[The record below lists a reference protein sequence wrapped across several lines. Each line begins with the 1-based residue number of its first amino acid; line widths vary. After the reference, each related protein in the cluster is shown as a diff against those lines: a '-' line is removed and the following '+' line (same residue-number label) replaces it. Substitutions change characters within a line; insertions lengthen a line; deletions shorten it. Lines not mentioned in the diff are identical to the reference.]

1 MIGKTISHYH
11 IEERLGGGGMGVVY
25 RALDLKLGRNV
36 ALKFLPPEMVRD
48 HQALERFQREA
59 RAASALNHANI
70 CTIHEINECDGHP
83 FIVMEYLEGHSLK
96 QMITDKPLSNTQILE
111 IAIQITEALD
121 AAHESGIIHR
131 DLKPGNIFVTRR
143 GPAKVLDFGL
153 AKLMQSPPPV
163 VDEKGSDALPTVAE
177 TRDLTSRG
185 VALGTVAYMSPEQA
199 RGEELDQRSDLFS
212 LGAVLYEMATGRLAF
227 GFGTTAVVFEAILNR
242 TPIPATRLNPELLP
256 DLGWITSKLL
266 EKDRKLRYQAA
277 TELRADLKRVKRD
290 TESAGVPTLVATQ
303 PSADRRRKKMMV
315 AGAVLCSVL
324 AIVAFAGRRIW
335 KGLMGGSPDRI
346 HSIAVLPFANVGSD
360 SNVEYLADGVT
371 EGIIS
376 SLTRVPELRVMAR
389 STVFS
394 YKGRDVSAQKVGQDL
409 QVDAVLLG
417 RITQRGDTLNI
428 QTDLVRVSDGS
439 ELWGDQFTR
448 KVSDLFA
455 VQGDIAKEIY
465 DSLRPKL
472 AGAEAKQLA
481 KHDTENPEAY
491 QLYLQGLFYWNKW
504 TQDGF
509 QKAIDFFRQAVE
521 KDPAYAQAYA
531 GLADAY
537 TFMGAS
543 GYLAP
548 QQVWQS
554 AKSAAMQSVKID
566 DGLPEGHISLALVR
580 ENFDWDWE
588 GAEKEF
594 KRAIELNPN
603 SAEAHHWYGDF
614 LTRLG
619 RFDEARAELK
629 KAQDLD
635 PLSLLINTSA
645 GRELYFAR
653 QYPAAIEQ
661 FRKTLDMDRNF
672 VPAQHGIELAYAQNG
687 MFREAVAERQ
697 KVLTLSGSPDLAAA
711 IGDDYRKSGY
721 EGVLQSWLEGLNEV
735 SKRGYVSSYNIAQ
748 IHARLGHRPEVH
760 AMLERAYDSR
770 DANLTYLKI
779 DPVFDDLRSDQ
790 KFQGLLLKLGM
801 PQ

>member
-1 MIGKTISHYH
+1 MLGKTISHYR
-11 IEERLGGGGMGVVY
+11 IEDRLGGGGMGVVY

-48 HQALERFQREA
+48 RQALERFQREA

-96 QMITDKPLSNTQILE
+96 QLITGKPLNNTQILE
-111 IAIQITEALD
+111 IAIQIADALE

-131 DLKPGNIFVTRR
+131 DLKPGNIFITRR
-143 GPAKVLDFGL
+143 GQAKVLDFGL
-153 AKLMQSPPPV
+153 AKLMQSPLPAI
-163 VDEKGSDALPTVAE
+163 DEEGSDALPTVAE

-227 GFGTTAVVFEAILNR
+227 GFGTTALVFEAILNR
-242 TPIPATRLNPELLP
+242 TPVPATRLNPELLP

-277 TELRADLKRVKRD
+277 PELRADLKRVKRD
-290 TESAGVPTLVATQ
+290 TESAGVPTLVA
-303 PSADRRRKKMMV
+303 PPYSADRRRKKMIV
-315 AGAVLCSVL
+315 AATVLCSIL
-324 AIVAFAGRRIW
+324 AIVALAGRRIW
-335 KGLMGGSPDRI
+335 HGLMGGSPDRI
-346 HSIAVLPFANVGSD
+346 RSIAVLPFANVGSD

-376 SLTRVPELRVMAR
+376 SLSRVPELRVMAR

-394 YKGRDVSAQKVGQDL
+394 YKGRDISAQKVGQDL

-417 RITQRGDTLNI
+417 KITQRGDTLNI

-439 ELWGDQFTR
+439 ELWGDQYTR

-455 VQGDIAKEIY
+455 VQGDIAREIY

-509 QKAIDFFRQAVE
+509 QKAIDFFRKAVE

-531 GLADAY
+531 GMADAY

-543 GYLAP
+543 GYVAP
-548 QQVWQS
+548 QEVWQS

-566 DGLPEGHISLALVR
+566 DSLPEGHVSLALVR
-580 ENFDWDWE
+580 ENFDWDWA

-619 RFDEARAELK
+619 RFDEARTELK
-629 KAQDLD
+629 KAQELD

-748 IHARLGHRPEVH
+748 IHARLGHKPEAH
-760 AMLERAYDSR
+760 AMLERAFGSR
-770 DANLTYLKI
+770 DGNLTYLKI

-790 KFQGLLLKLGM
+790 QIQGLLLKLAM

>member
-1 MIGKTISHYH
+1 MLGKTISHYR
-11 IEERLGGGGMGVVY
+11 IEDRLGGGGMGVVY

-48 HQALERFQREA
+48 RQALERFQREA

-96 QMITDKPLSNTQILE
+96 QLITGKPLNNTQILE
-111 IAIQITEALD
+111 IAIQIADALE

-131 DLKPGNIFVTRR
+131 DLKPGNIFITRR
-143 GPAKVLDFGL
+143 GQAKVLDFGL
-153 AKLMQSPPPV
+153 AKLMQSPLPAI
-163 VDEKGSDALPTVAE
+163 DEEGSDALPTVAE

-227 GFGTTAVVFEAILNR
+227 GFGTTALVFEAILNR
-242 TPIPATRLNPELLP
+242 TPVPATRLNPELLP

-277 TELRADLKRVKRD
+277 PELRADLKRVKRD
-290 TESAGVPTLVATQ
+290 TESAGVPTLVA
-303 PSADRRRKKMMV
+303 PPYSADRRRKKMIV
-315 AGAVLCSVL
+315 AATVLCSVL
-324 AIVAFAGRRIW
+324 AIVALAGRRIW
-335 KGLMGGSPDRI
+335 HGLMGGSSDRI
-346 HSIAVLPFANVGSD
+346 RSIAVLPFANVGSD

-376 SLTRVPELRVMAR
+376 SLSRVPELRVMAR

-394 YKGRDVSAQKVGQDL
+394 YKGRDISAQKVGQDL

-417 RITQRGDTLNI
+417 KITQRGDTLNI

-439 ELWGDQFTR
+439 ELWGDQYTR

-455 VQGDIAKEIY
+455 VQGDIAREIY

-509 QKAIDFFRQAVE
+509 QKAIDFFRKAVE

-531 GLADAY
+531 GMADAY

-543 GYLAP
+543 GYVAP
-548 QQVWQS
+548 QEVWQS

-566 DGLPEGHISLALVR
+566 DSLPEGHISLALVR
-580 ENFDWDWE
+580 ENFDWDWA

-619 RFDEARAELK
+619 RFDEARTELK
-629 KAQDLD
+629 KAEELD

-748 IHARLGHRPEVH
+748 IHARLGHKPEAH
-760 AMLERAYDSR
+760 AMLERAFGSR
-770 DANLTYLKI
+770 DGNLTYLKI

-790 KFQGLLLKLGM
+790 QIQGLLLKLAM

>member
-1 MIGKTISHYH
+1 M
-11 IEERLGGGGMGVVY
+11 
-25 RALDLKLGRNV
+25 
-36 ALKFLPPEMVRD
+36 
-48 HQALERFQREA
+48 
-59 RAASALNHANI
+59 
-70 CTIHEINECDGHP
+70 
-83 FIVMEYLEGHSLK
+83 
-96 QMITDKPLSNTQILE
+96 
-111 IAIQITEALD
+111 
-121 AAHESGIIHR
+121 
-131 DLKPGNIFVTRR
+131 
-143 GPAKVLDFGL
+143 
-153 AKLMQSPPPV
+153 
-163 VDEKGSDALPTVAE
+163 
-177 TRDLTSRG
+177 
-185 VALGTVAYMSPEQA
+185 
-199 RGEELDQRSDLFS
+199 
-212 LGAVLYEMATGRLAF
+212 
-227 GFGTTAVVFEAILNR
+227 
-242 TPIPATRLNPELLP
+242 
-256 DLGWITSKLL
+256 
-266 EKDRKLRYQAA
+266 
-277 TELRADLKRVKRD
+277 
-290 TESAGVPTLVATQ
+290 
-303 PSADRRRKKMMV
+303 
-315 AGAVLCSVL
+315 
-324 AIVAFAGRRIW
+324 
-335 KGLMGGSPDRI
+335 
-346 HSIAVLPFANVGSD
+346 
-360 SNVEYLADGVT
+360 
-371 EGIIS
+371 
-376 SLTRVPELRVMAR
+376 
-389 STVFS
+389 FS

-417 RITQRGDTLNI
+417 RITQHGDTLSI

-455 VQGDIAKEIY
+455 VQGDISKEIY

-509 QKAIDFFRQAVE
+509 QRAIDFFRQAVE

-566 DGLPEGHISLALVR
+566 DSLPEGHISLALVR
-580 ENFDWDWE
+580 ENFDWDWA

-645 GRELYFAR
+645 GRELYYAR
-653 QYPAAIEQ
+653 QYPAAIDQ

-748 IHARLGHRPEVH
+748 IHARLGHKPEAH
-760 AMLERAYDSR
+760 AMLERAYSSR
-770 DANLTYLKI
+770 DGNLTYVKV
-779 DPVFDDLRSDQ
+779 DPAFDDFRSDAQ
-790 KFQGLLLKLGM
+790 FQGLLLKLAI